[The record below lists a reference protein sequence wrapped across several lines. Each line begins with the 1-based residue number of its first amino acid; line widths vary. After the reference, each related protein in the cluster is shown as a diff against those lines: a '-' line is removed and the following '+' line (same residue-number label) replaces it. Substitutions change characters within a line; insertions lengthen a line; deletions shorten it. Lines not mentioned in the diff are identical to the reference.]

1 MSAVTTEVQT
11 GVTPDAPDTPDAIPE
26 LSHREILEI
35 LSGLLVALLVT
46 NMAGTVVGTALPRI
60 TSTLNATEQQYMWV
74 VTATLL
80 ASTASTPIWGKLADL
95 FDKKKLIMAGL
106 AIFIVGSILSG
117 AATSPGFLIGS
128 RAFQGIGLGA
138 MMSLVQ
144 AIIGTII
151 PPRKRGRYMAYTG
164 AVMAIATVGGPLVG
178 GFLVDTSWLGWRWCF
193 WSAVPF
199 AIIAVIIL
207 QWRLKVP
214 HWTRKNTKI
223 DWAGAVLIT
232 AATTAVLIWIS
243 FVTKNYDWVSWQT
256 FAMLGFAVV
265 ASVVFVLVELRVSN
279 PIIPMQILTMR
290 VTALAVLASI
300 AVGVAMFGAAVF
312 LSQYLQ
318 LGRGMTPMRSG
329 LMTVPMMAGVLLSSL
344 FIGRLVSKLGIWK
357 PFVVAGSILLTIGS
371 FLMSTIGANT
381 SLVTIGVYG
390 CITGLGV
397 GMLMQ
402 NLVLAVQN
410 STPVHDV
417 GAASGTVTFFRS
429 LGGAVGIQALGF
441 VFENR
446 MTAAVTNGLP
456 DVIKAAVTADA
467 TANPAAAQTCAALAQ
482 SAAGAG
488 GASTDP
494 AGLAQAV
501 AQCPQTGKIIND
513 LATMAASH
521 GGTMDV
527 SGFQSDGF
535 RTLVSSSIADSIGR
549 LFLIAGFIAILS
561 IITVLFMKSTKLRT
575 RFDEATP
582 EGHSG
587 VLGDN
592 ED

>member
-1 MSAVTTEVQT
+1 
-11 GVTPDAPDTPDAIPE
+11 
-26 LSHREILEI
+26 
-35 LSGLLVALLVT
+35 
-46 NMAGTVVGTALPRI
+46 
-60 TSTLNATEQQYMWV
+60 
-74 VTATLL
+74 
-80 ASTASTPIWGKLADL
+80 
-95 FDKKKLIMAGL
+95 
-106 AIFIVGSILSG
+106 
-117 AATSPGFLIGS
+117 
-128 RAFQGIGLGA
+128 
-138 MMSLVQ
+138 
-144 AIIGTII
+144 
-151 PPRKRGRYMAYTG
+151 
-164 AVMAIATVGGPLVG
+164 
-178 GFLVDTSWLGWRWCF
+178 
-193 WSAVPF
+193 
-199 AIIAVIIL
+199 
-207 QWRLKVP
+207 
-214 HWTRKNTKI
+214 
-223 DWAGAVLIT
+223 
-232 AATTAVLIWIS
+232 
-243 FVTKNYDWVSWQT
+243 
-256 FAMLGFAVV
+256 
-265 ASVVFVLVELRVSN
+265 
-279 PIIPMQILTMR
+279 MR

-312 LSQYLQ
+312 LSQYFQ

-446 MTAAVTNGLP
+446 MTSAVTNGLP

-482 SAAGAG
+482 SAAG
-488 GASTDP
+488 GASADP
-494 AGLAQAV
+494 AGLAQAA

-527 SGFQSDGF
+527 SGFQSDSF

-587 VLGDN
+587 VVGDD

>member
-1 MSAVTTEVQT
+1 MSAVTTEVRSAAQ
-11 GVTPDAPDTPDAIPE
+11 PPETPDAIPE

-46 NMAGTVVGTALPRI
+46 NMAGTVVGTALPTI
-60 TSTLNATEQQYMWV
+60 TGALKANEQQYMWV

-95 FDKKKLIMAGL
+95 FDKKRLIMVGL

-117 AATSPGFLIGS
+117 SATSPGFLIGS

-178 GFLVDTSWLGWRWCF
+178 GFLVDPHSLGWRWCF

-214 HWTRKNTKI
+214 HFSHKNTKI
-223 DWAGAVLIT
+223 DWTGAVLIT

-243 FVTKNYDWVSWQT
+243 FVHKPYDWVSWQT
-256 FAMLGFAVV
+256 FALLGFALV
-265 ASVVFVLVELRVSN
+265 ASVAFVIVELRVPN
-279 PIIPMQILTMR
+279 PIIPMNILTMR

-312 LSQYLQ
+312 LSQYFQ
-318 LGRGMTPMRSG
+318 LGRGMSPMRAG
-329 LMTVPMMAGVLLSSL
+329 LMTIPMMVGVLLSSL
-344 FIGRLVSKLGIWK
+344 VIGRLVSKLGIWK
-357 PFVVAGSILLTIGS
+357 PFVIAGSILLTIGS

-381 SLVTIGVYG
+381 SLVTIGIYG

-410 STPVHDV
+410 STPVRDV

-441 VFENR
+441 VFQDR
-446 MTAAVTNGLP
+446 MTAAVNSGIK
-456 DVIKAAVTADA
+456 DVVTKAIGKDA
-467 TANPAAAQTCAALAQ
+467 TSPALAQTCATLAQ
-482 SAAGAG
+482 GAQNG
-488 GASTDP
+488 TVTTD
-494 AGLAQAV
+494 ALQQAV
-501 AQCPQTGKIIND
+501 NTNVCPETAKVFLDIST
-513 LATMAASH
+513 LANSH

-527 SGFQSDGF
+527 RDFQSQDFF
-535 RTLVSSSIADSIGR
+535 RPLVSNAIADSIGR
-549 LFLIAGFIAILS
+549 LFLIAGFISILS
-561 IITVLFMKSTKLRT
+561 IITVLFMKGTKLRT

-587 VLGDN
+587 VG
-592 ED
+592 EDED